1 MKQIL
6 YIGILIGAVWLPG
19 CSDDGDVGSAL
30 SHPIRLS
37 TGIIPNTRAALNRFD
52 GETVAF
58 AKATASGSYTETW
71 QAVATPAD
79 TRLLGEHSYPVD
91 RSYLYLRGYYPVQV
105 MSNGEASYKL
115 DGQTD
120 LMATVEQKGNLTDNF
135 SLSSKTFY
143 FNHLLTQISLEVRTS
158 REEMNELRLA
168 RVEVAG
174 SRPEAKMLLS
184 AVLAAELPQ
193 VLFSGEPQVL
203 TAYIEPVRGGGVS
216 LSREEA
222 VLLPY
227 TLLVEPGA
235 PLVLNIKASLP
246 DGTMRSWS
254 GMPVRFDESDG
265 ASQSGTAYRLTV
277 TLFPT
282 TDPEDTDLS
291 VAASVVPW
299 VEDRGS
305 GTVE

>member
-6 YIGILIGAVWLPG
+6 YIGLLIGAVGLSG
-19 CSDDGDVGSAL
+19 CSDEMNAGTAPAHL
-30 SHPIRLS
+30 IRLN
-37 TGIIPNTRAALNRFD
+37 TGIIPTTRAALNRFD

-71 QAVATPAD
+71 QAVATPSD
-79 TRLLGEHSYPVD
+79 TRLLGEQSYPAD
-91 RSYLYLRGYYPVQV
+91 RSYLYLRGYYPVQTL
-105 MSNGEASYKL
+105 SGGEAIYKL

-120 LMATVEQKGNLTDNF
+120 LMATIEQKGNLTDNF

-158 REEMNELRLA
+158 REETHDLRLA
-168 RVEVAG
+168 RVEVSG
-174 SRPEAKMLLS
+174 SRPEAKILLS
-184 AVLAAELPQ
+184 AAPVAGLPQ
-193 VLFSGEPQVL
+193 VLFAGEPQLL
-203 TAYIEPVRGGGVS
+203 TAYIEPVRGGGLP
-216 LSREEA
+216 LSGEA

-235 PLVLNIKASLP
+235 PLTLHIKASLP
-246 DGTMRSWS
+246 DGTMCSWD
-254 GMPVRFDESDG
+254 GMPVRFDEQDG
-265 ASQSGTAYRLTV
+265 VSQSGTAYRLRV

-282 TDPEDTDLS
+282 TTDPEETNCS

>member
-6 YIGILIGAVWLPG
+6 YIGLLIGTFGLPG
-19 CSDDGDVGSAL
+19 CSDDTNAGTIPAHL
-30 SHPIRLS
+30 IRLNS
-37 TGIIPNTRAALNRFD
+37 GIIPTTRAALNRFD

-58 AKATASGSYTETW
+58 AKATASGRYTETW

-79 TRLLGEHSYPVD
+79 TRLEGEQSYPAD
-91 RSYLYLRGYYPVQV
+91 RSYLYLRGYYPVQPL
-105 MSNGEASYKL
+105 SGGEASYKL

-143 FNHLLTQISLEVRTS
+143 FNHLLTQVSLEVRTS
-158 REEMNELRLA
+158 REETNELRLA
-168 RVEVAG
+168 WVEVSG
-174 SRPEAKMLLS
+174 SRPEAKISLS
-184 AVLAAELPQ
+184 AAPAAGLPQ
-193 VLFSGEPQVL
+193 VLFSGEPQLL

-216 LSREEA
+216 LSREA

-235 PLVLNIKASLP
+235 PLGLDIKASLP

-254 GMPVRFDESDG
+254 GMPVRFDGQDG
-265 ASQSGTAYRLTV
+265 VSQSGTAYLLTV

-282 TDPEDTDLS
+282 TGPEDTELS

-299 VEDRGS
+299 AEDRGS